1 MMDSFYDAEE
11 LRKLIKDAK
20 IQVIALEK
28 DQEALENENAQYE
41 EQCARLQQEFNILSA
56 LAEAQ
61 TLDAL
66 EGGGGGSG
74 KDEGDAQQQKKW
86 AEMERK
92 LEVQIL
98 NQEIRAVLPKLD
110 ADALRA
116 ELSIHGLEKK
126 AAVATQGQDTTTAV
140 ATSMFQKSLDELEDD
155 MGRTVEERV
164 KLRAKMALDAD
175 AKRKE
180 KTALVGKITMLR
192 DQLYSL
198 IEERESLREAA
209 KNTSLGLHG
218 EEARIQGL
226 LDKHEHL
233 KSLIAPFHGGEGWQI
248 EAFTSQTGGSRE
260 GEIHVSDLPRVLAPW
275 IPSPNADLSPEA
287 VADCLDRIDGSSRNR
302 KSVTLPVFV
311 QVANILAA
319 C

>member
-1 MMDSFYDAEE
+1 MDSFYDSEE

-28 DQEALENENAQYE
+28 DQESLESENAQYE

-61 TLDAL
+61 TLEAL
-66 EGGGGGSG
+66 EDAGG
-74 KDEGDAQQQKKW
+74 DEGDVQQQKKW

-110 ADALRA
+110 ADALQA

-126 AAVATQGQDTTTAV
+126 AAVVTQGQDTTTAV
-140 ATSMFQKSLDELEDD
+140 ATSMFQKSLDELEED

-180 KTALVGKITMLR
+180 KTALVGKISILR

-198 IEERESLREAA
+198 IEERESLREAN

-226 LDKHEHL
+226 LDKHDHL
-233 KSLIAPFHGGEGWQI
+233 KSLIAPFHGGTGWQI

-260 GEIHVSDLPRVLAPW
+260 GEINVEDLSRVLAPW
-275 IPSPNADLSPEA
+275 IPSPNADLTPGA
-287 VADCLDRIDGSSRNR
+287 IADCLDQIDGTSRNR
-302 KSVTLPVFV
+302 KTVTLPVFV
-311 QVANILAA
+311 QVANLLAA